1 MFDQRS
7 NKKELMDDLTLA
19 DVELIKNLHEIKV
32 TNRWLGSRHTLI
44 NALDKIY
51 RKHHQDLH
59 TRNITIA
66 DLGCGSGD
74 LLRVTHE
81 WARVKQLHASFI
93 GLDGNSYITQQAIKL
108 STHYPNIK
116 YQQADVFTNLKN
128 YQFDIV
134 TLNSFCHHL
143 NENELVKLI
152 RELQAITKT
161 AIVIN
166 DLHRHR
172 LAYYGIKLLSHA
184 LQFSAIG
191 KHDGPTSVLRAFNKD
206 DLIHLMDVM
215 KITNYELCWQWAFR
229 WQLIIWCH

>member
-7 NKKELMDDLTLA
+7 SKKELMDDLTLE
-19 DVELIKNLHEIKV
+19 DVELIKNLHEIQV

-51 RKHHQDLH
+51 RKRRKDLKN
-59 TRNITIA
+59 RKITIA

-74 LLRVTHE
+74 LLRVAHE
-81 WARVKQLHASFI
+81 WARVKQLPVDLI
-93 GLDGNSYITQQAIKL
+93 GLDGNSFIIQEAVKL
-108 STHYPNIK
+108 SAHYPSIQYHKAN
-116 YQQADVFTNLKN
+116 VFTNLKD

-134 TLNSFCHHL
+134 TLNTFCHHL
-143 NENELVKLI
+143 SDNELIKLI
-152 RELQAITKT
+152 SELQTITTT

-191 KHDGPTSVLRAFNKD
+191 KHDGPTSVLRAFSKD
-206 DLIHLMDVM
+206 DLVHLMKTM
-215 KITNYELCWQWAFR
+215 KIKNYELCWQWAFR